1 MPEKQR
7 GLLERSGDTCG
18 RWEPGLL
25 LTCTGMRPGCVR
37 VRMCEGG
44 GLESFL
50 GERERRRDDGSSP
63 HKQGEAG
70 GGWGPGDPGTRG
82 PGGSAQPQ
90 ASVDL
95 ATGFECPLGGSAV
108 DLDVGLGPGDDVA
121 GKGLGA
127 AGGQVV
133 HLPRGQLAVPDVE
146 MGQLAH
152 KRLGGI
158 KPATQSVLQRKAEGE
173 GGGGQSSECL
183 SGEPP

>member
-1 MPEKQR
+1 MCACARAVALSHSWGKGREEETTDHHRTSR
-7 GLLERSGDTCG
+7 G
-18 RWEPGLL
+18 
-25 LTCTGMRPGCVR
+25 
-37 VRMCEGG
+37 
-44 GLESFL
+44 
-50 GERERRRDDGSSP
+50 RR
-63 HKQGEAG
+63 AG
-70 GGWGPGDPGTRG
+70 AGDPGTRG

-108 DLDVGLGPGDDVA
+108 DLNVGLGPGDDVA

>member
-1 MPEKQR
+1 MALSHSWGKGREEETTDHHRTSR
-7 GLLERSGDTCG
+7 G
-18 RWEPGLL
+18 
-25 LTCTGMRPGCVR
+25 
-37 VRMCEGG
+37 
-44 GLESFL
+44 
-50 GERERRRDDGSSP
+50 RR
-63 HKQGEAG
+63 AG
-70 GGWGPGDPGTRG
+70 AGDPG

-95 ATGFECPLGGSAV
+95 ATGFECPLGGSTV

-121 GKGLGA
+121 GKGLAA

-133 HLPRGQLAVPDVE
+133 HLPWGQLAVPDVE

-173 GGGGQSSECL
+173 GGGGQSGGCL
-183 SGEPP
+183 SGGPP